1 MSVSLLAG
9 LGNPGAKYAGTRHN
23 LGFAVVEA
31 LAAAEGLSWKHE
43 PRFEA
48 EIARWNAHPGGT
60 RWLVKPQTFMNESG
74 RALRRLLDFHKL
86 PASALAVAHDELNV
100 DLGRVK
106 VSVSGSAG
114 GHNGIASILEHVGD
128 GFVRYRL
135 GIGGCERPPGMDL
148 ADHVLGRFTPSEQL
162 TIENNLPLLVEGA
175 RLLFTGS
182 PATAMNRLNRRNR
195 HDQA

>member
-1 MSVSLLAG
+1 MSVTLLAG
-9 LGNPGAKYAGTRHN
+9 LGNPGAKYVGTRHN

-43 PRFEA
+43 PRFESDV
-48 EIARWNAHPGGT
+48 ARWNVRPGET
-60 RWLVKPQTFMNESG
+60 RWLIKPQTFMNDSG

-86 PASALAVAHDELNV
+86 PAPALAVAHDELNV
-100 DLGRVK
+100 ELGRVK
-106 VSVSGSAG
+106 VSVTGSAG
-114 GHNGIASILEHVGD
+114 GHNGIASVLEHVGD

-135 GIGGCERPPGMDL
+135 GIGGGERPPGMDL
-148 ADHVLGRFTPSEQL
+148 ADYVLGRFLPSEQL
-162 TIENNLPLLVEGA
+162 ILENNLNLLVEGA

-182 PATAMNRLNRRNR
+182 PATAMNRLNRKHR